1 MRAREF
7 LIEYNRATTTQ
18 NLGAALH
25 KKMLADKTVQR
36 LFGTM
41 NPVEVIDPDVLV
53 HFIIERFEEADPTNN
68 KQYVQW
74 IARTYL
80 KDPNGQL
87 EDVID
92 GHLWQY
98 LTKFYKLVQRKKI
111 PSPRNDINGY
121 TNFGDF
127 MGVLDEY
134 PDPDKAEL
142 KDKGKAFTLYDDAN
156 FRVIV
161 PQDEP
166 ASCYYGQGSRWCT
179 SGTKGNNMFKYYNS
193 IAPILIALPKN
204 PKYPGEKY
212 QLHFGVSIDDNP
224 VKSDSDVDDIVDAY
238 NDGGY
243 NAGFAA
249 DEIELEYGQ
258 IMDEKDDPVTFWDI
272 MNRMRGS
279 WDGMIDAYLT
289 KFPDRRWQLQT
300 NLDAAEGRD
309 DES

>member
-1 MRAREF
+1 MRAIEF
-7 LIEYNRATTTQ
+7 LIEYNRAKTEQ
-18 NLGAALH
+18 NFGAALH

-98 LTKFYKLVQRKKI
+98 LTKFNKLVQRKKI

-142 KDKGKAFTLYDDAN
+142 KDKGKAFTLYDDEN

-179 SGTKGNNMFKYYNS
+179 SGTKGNNMFNYYNG

-212 QLHFGVSIDDNP
+212 QLHFGVSIDDHP
-224 VKSDSDVDDIVDAY
+224 MKSDYDVDDYINQ
-238 NDGGY
+238 NDDMSDLGL
-243 NAGFAA
+243 
-249 DEIELEYGQ
+249 DEVLEYGQ
-258 IMDEKDDPVTFWDI
+258 IMDERDDPLTLWDM

-289 KFPDRRWQLQT
+289 KFPDRQWQLQAKL
-300 NLDAAEGRD
+300 NYVRGENY
-309 DES
+309 

>member
-1 MRAREF
+1 MRAIEF
-7 LIEYNRATTTQ
+7 LIEYDRAKTEKNFGQ
-18 NLGAALH
+18 ALH
-25 KKMLADKTVQR
+25 KKMLTDKTVQR
-36 LFGTM
+36 IFGDD
-41 NPVEVIDPDVLV
+41 PVEVIDPEVLV
-53 HFIIERFEEADPTNN
+53 HFIIQRFEEADPTPH

-80 KDPNGQL
+80 KDPHSQL

-127 MGVLDEY
+127 MSVLDEY
-134 PDPDKAEL
+134 PDPDKIEL

-166 ASCYYGQGSRWCT
+166 ASCYYGQGSKWCT
-179 SGTKGNNMFKYYNS
+179 SGTKGHNQFNHYNS
-193 IAPILIALPKN
+193 IAPILIVLPKH

-212 QLHFGVSIDDNP
+212 QLHFGISIDDNP
-224 VKSDSDVDDIVDAY
+224 MKSDSDIANYLEQNDDLPDIDLH
-238 NDGGY
+238 
-243 NAGFAA
+243 
-249 DEIELEYGQ
+249 ELIEYGQ
-258 IMDEKDDPVTFWDI
+258 IMDERDDPITLFHI
-272 MNRMRGS
+272 KNRMHES
-279 WDGMIDAYLT
+279 WDNMIDAYLA
-289 KFPDRRWQLQT
+289 KFPDRRWQLYT
-300 NLDAAEGRD
+300 NLDNIEG
-309 DES
+309 EGY

>member
-1 MRAREF
+1 MRAAEF
-7 LIEYNRATTTQ
+7 LIEYDRAKTEQ
-18 NLGAALH
+18 NLGQALH

-36 LFGTM
+36 IFGDD
-41 NPVEVIDPDVLV
+41 PVEVIDPDVLI
-53 HFIIERFEEADPTNN
+53 HFIIQRFEEADPTPN

-80 KDPNGQL
+80 KDPNSQM
-87 EDVID
+87 EDVLD

-179 SGTKGNNMFKYYNS
+179 SGTKGNNMFTYYNS
-193 IAPILIALPKN
+193 IAPILIVLPKHPN
-204 PKYPGEKY
+204 YPGEKY
-212 QLHFGVSIDDNP
+212 QLHFGVSIDDHP
-224 VKSDSDVDDIVDAY
+224 VKSDSEVDYMVDVY
-238 NDGGY
+238 TKDGY
-243 NAGFAA
+243 
-249 DEIELEYGQ
+249 DPEEVELEYGQ
-258 IMDEKDDPVTFWDI
+258 MMDERDDPVTLGDI
-272 MNRMRGS
+272 MNTMRGS
-279 WDGMIDAYLT
+279 WDGMIDAYLA
-289 KFPDRRWQLQT
+289 KFPDRKWQLQT

-309 DES
+309 NEG